1 MSKLSA
7 KEVQFCKFW
16 APVLIKA
23 VHGIESVDKSVT
35 LTVHGIPAPQEESGG
50 FRFDL
55 GAFEFTIRSG
65 PAHDWLSSRITQ
77 IGEHRVLFPEPVPR
91 IFPVVGGLSLKWGK
105 PPRIVTS
112 LLTRLVGA
120 TIEEVLLFD
129 THAEIRVGNGP
140 DQEID
145 WSA

>member
-1 MSKLSA
+1 MGNLTGAEA
-7 KEVQFCKFW
+7 KFCRDWVPK
-16 APVLIKA
+16 IIEA
-23 VHGIESVDKSVT
+23 VHAGHGGDLVLK
-35 LTVHGIPAPQEESGG
+35 LYGIPAPQENSGS

-55 GAFEFTIRSG
+55 GAFELKVVRG
-65 PAHDWLSSRITQ
+65 PMHDWLSSRITK

-91 IFPVVGGLSLKWGK
+91 IIPVVGGLSLKWGK